1 MADRHIS
8 DLLPISKGKI
18 GDGLVETVNAR
29 KLHAYL
35 EVGKDFSN
43 WIKARISTYGFTDGV
58 DFLTEARSP
67 ELASGNRGASIEYHL
82 TLDMAKELAMV
93 ERNEKGK
100 EARRYFI
107 ECERIAR
114 GATDP
119 GAIEQRPWHQRP
131 LEERNAELRTA
142 DSIGKYGN
150 RALAWWYLSEVSK
163 VATFPRFLLPAWHQN
178 ALDVPVAEVSIKMPF
193 VIEGRR

>member
-1 MADRHIS
+1 MD
-8 DLLPISKGKI
+8 
-18 GDGLVETVNAR
+18 AR

-35 EVGKDFSN
+35 EVGKDFST
-43 WIKARISTYGFTDGV
+43 WIKARINAYGFVEGV
-58 DFLTEARSP
+58 DYVKEEVFP
-67 ELASGNRGASIEYHL
+67 NSGENPLGGRPSAEYHL

-93 ERNEKGK
+93 ERNQKGK

-131 LEERNAELRTA
+131 LEERNVELRTA

-150 RALAWWYLSEVSK
+150 RALAWWYLCETAK

-178 ALDVPVAEVSIKMPF
+178 ALDMPVAEVSIKVPF